1 MTLALSRFTTSEWVL
16 LLVAGVVLVSISAA
30 YIGRVLTRR
39 GMREPLVVRMINRT
53 SERFVATI
61 KRPITVAVL
70 DEVAQVLQAGN
81 YTRNMAAALH
91 ENHAQIRQMIT
102 EKVMSDPA
110 TGKSIGLLPF
120 HERLVEE
127 ITEAG
132 LRVVFEVLSDPRT
145 DELVSDLLRDNLTQL
160 RHAVSALDS

>member
-1 MTLALSRFTTSEWVL
+1 MTLAMSRFTTTEWAL
-16 LLVAGVVLVSISAA
+16 LLVAGVVLVAVAAA
-30 YIGRVLTRR
+30 YTGRVLARR
-39 GMREPLVVRMINRT
+39 GMREPLVVRTINRT
-53 SERFVATI
+53 SERFVNLI

-70 DEVAQVLQAGN
+70 DEVAEVLRAGH

-91 ENHAQIRQMIT
+91 ENHVQIRQMIT
-102 EKVMSDPA
+102 EKVMADPA
-110 TGKSIGLLPF
+110 AGKSIGLLPF
-120 HERLVEE
+120 HETLVEQ

-160 RHAVSALDS
+160 RSAISALDS